1 MRRMRDSRRPR
12 GGDSQ
17 FLVGAWSSD
26 HGTAGKHI
34 LRRPC
39 WRCFIIDSIANSRL
53 EYVSEEKTKSLER
66 RRSEAASF
74 TRQSEA
80 ILDRHSETAAPHAR
94 LGGSESTD
102 AAGALP
108 VHPAPARLELS
119 TAATG

>member
-1 MRRMRDSRRPR
+1 MRKMRDGRRPR

-17 FLVGAWSSD
+17 FRVSAWSRD
-26 HGTAGKHI
+26 HGPAGKHI
-34 LRRPC
+34 LRRLC

-66 RRSEAASF
+66 RRSEAAPF

-80 ILDRHSETAAPHAR
+80 ILYRHCKTAAPHAG
-94 LGGSESTD
+94 LGSSESTD
-102 AAGALP
+102 AAGAFP
-108 VHPAPARLELS
+108 VHPAPARLELP